1 MARAGVAAH
10 QRGQREHGR
19 GEAGRRGGVRGA
31 LRRFRLTEFQL
42 LIVPS
47 LLVVVG
53 LLTIVLVPRG
63 DTAFTWRDIWVSFA
77 FIGILFGLNAWF
89 SAMGFRGDQLVLP
102 LVATLA
108 GLGLIVIQR
117 LQPALRD
124 QPGLGHIAER
134 QLIYLA
140 LGFALLW
147 CVVALFH
154 QLHLVRRY
162 KYLVG
167 LTAIGLMALTMLVG
181 TTIYGAKLW
190 IEVGPVQ
197 FQPSE
202 IVKILLVLFMAA
214 YLDDKRELIAS
225 DYKLGPFRLPPVPY
239 LLPLGLM
246 YGLSLAI
253 LIVQNDFGSALLYF
267 SIFLVMLYV
276 ASGRLLYVVAGL
288 AAFAAGGYAVYHV
301 SAHVAARVVVWL
313 NPWSAPQTTGF
324 QLIQSQYALA
334 TGGLFGTG
342 LGYGSPAFVPV
353 VQTDFVFAAI
363 GEELGL
369 LGTLA
374 VLALYLLLTYRGLY
388 IALRAADGF
397 ARLVA
402 VGLTT
407 ILGIQALIIIG
418 GVTRLIPLTGITLPF
433 ISYGGSSLVTNFIL
447 VGLLLYISDPRRG
460 ALR

>member
-10 QRGQREHGR
+10 ERGQRER
-19 GEAGRRGGVRGA
+19 DEARRRGGVRGA

-77 FIGILFGLNAWF
+77 FIGILFVLNFWF
-89 SAMGFRGDQLVLP
+89 SAIGFRGDQLVLP

-108 GLGLIVIQR
+108 GLGLVIIQR

-140 LGFALLW
+140 LGFVLLW
-147 CVVALFH
+147 GIVALFH
-154 QLHLVRRY
+154 QLHLLRRY

-167 LTAIGLMALTMLVG
+167 LTAIGLMALTMLLG
-181 TTIYGAKLW
+181 TTVYGAKLW
-190 IEVGPVQ
+190 IIVGPVQ

-225 DYKLGPFRLPPVPY
+225 DIKLGPLRLPPVPY

-253 LIVQNDFGSALLYF
+253 VIVQNDFGMALLYF
-267 SIFLVMLYV
+267 TIFLVMLYV

-301 SAHVAARVVVWL
+301 SAHVAARVLVWL
-313 NPWSAPQTTGF
+313 NPWSAPQTSGF

-342 LGYGSPAFVPV
+342 LGYGSPSFVPV

-374 VLALYLLLTYRGLY
+374 VLALFLLLTYRGLY

-407 ILGIQALIIIG
+407 ILGIQALIIVG